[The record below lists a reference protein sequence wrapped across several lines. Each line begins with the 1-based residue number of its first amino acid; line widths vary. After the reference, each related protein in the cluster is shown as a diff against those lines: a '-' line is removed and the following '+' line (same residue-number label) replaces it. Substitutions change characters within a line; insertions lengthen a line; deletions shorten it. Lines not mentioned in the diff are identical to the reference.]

1 MIISTSRFLYPLLLL
16 FISFSATAQTSET
29 ELSDELKGYF
39 KKSILSKVKRLE
51 HYITLIAN
59 KSMDD
64 NLRKSSIDQA
74 VELFEDENKIVQI
87 SNLKNGIE
95 TVTERPVRVYF
106 DRLYAIKA
114 DRVDITFYQVTQLTD
129 VRLGPDKKYY
139 ATAYIFQDTKIF
151 YNNSSDIPDYHDVT
165 EKAIDISI
173 KPDTTVVGD
182 RTVVLYPAKLG
193 NINVKETR
201 AQQ

>member
-1 MIISTSRFLYPLLLL
+1 MIVSTSRFSTVLLLL
-16 FISFSATAQTSET
+16 FISFTASAQASET
-29 ELSDELKGYF
+29 ELSEELKGYF

-87 SNLKNGIE
+87 SNLKNGKE
-95 TVTERPVRVYF
+95 TITERPVRVYF

-139 ATAYIFQDTKIF
+139 ATAYIFQDTKI
-151 YNNSSDIPDYHDVT
+151 YYTSSSDIPDYHDVT
-165 EKAIDISI
+165 EKAIDITI

-182 RTVVLYPAKLG
+182 KTIVLYPAKLG

>member
-1 MIISTSRFLYPLLLL
+1 MIVSTSRFLYVLLLL
-16 FISFSATAQTSET
+16 IISLTASAQTTET
-29 ELSDELKGYF
+29 ELSEELKGYF

-59 KSMDD
+59 KTIDD

-87 SNLKNGIE
+87 SNLKNGKE
-95 TVTERPVRVYF
+95 TISERPVRVYF

-139 ATAYIFQDTKIF
+139 ATAYIFQDTKI
-151 YNNSSDIPDYHDVT
+151 YYDSSNDIPDYHDVT

-182 RTVVLYPAKLG
+182 KTVVLYPAKLG

-201 AQQ
+201 AQ

>member
-1 MIISTSRFLYPLLLL
+1 MRL
-16 FISFSATAQTSET
+16 FALAISFLCCLSVCFSAKSQEAP
-29 ELSDELKGYF
+29 LNDELREYF

-59 KSMDD
+59 KQVDD
-64 NLRKSSIDQA
+64 GLRKSSIDQA

-87 SNLKNGIE
+87 STLKDGKE
-95 TVTERPVRVYF
+95 TIVDRPVRTYF

-129 VRLGPDKKYY
+129 VRLGPDQKYY
-139 ATAYIFQDTKIF
+139 ATAYIFQDTKIY
-151 YNNSSDIPDYHDVT
+151 YNSHSEIPDYSDVT
-165 EKAIDISI
+165 EKAIDITI

-182 RTVVLYPAKLG
+182 KTVILYPAKLG

-201 AQQ
+201 SVQ